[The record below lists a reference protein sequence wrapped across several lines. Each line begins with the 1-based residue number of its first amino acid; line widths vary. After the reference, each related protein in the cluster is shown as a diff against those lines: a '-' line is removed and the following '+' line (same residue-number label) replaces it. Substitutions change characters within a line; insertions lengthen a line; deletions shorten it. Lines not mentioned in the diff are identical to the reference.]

1 MVEVCGRLGIDARA
15 STRHGE
21 RLRRRGFRAVEEHA
35 LPCPLGPWARGQRQ
49 KRLGWMARK
58 DLYEGIDG
66 ISRKLFVLQGDSVQ
80 DADAFIE
87 RCKEELLDPSV
98 CRPPF
103 FALPSISPTS
113 LYLSLSFS
121 FLLFPF
127 YPLISER
134 DR

>member
-58 DLYEGIDG
+58 DLYEG
-66 ISRKLFVLQGDSVQ
+66 SKLLDQHKKQVCAASDTFDLILRGDS
-80 DADAFIE
+80 
-87 RCKEELLDPSV
+87 S
-98 CRPPF
+98 
-103 FALPSISPTS
+103 
-113 LYLSLSFS
+113 
-121 FLLFPF
+121 
-127 YPLISER
+127 
-134 DR
+134 

>member
-66 ISRKLFVLQGDSVQ
+66 ISRRLFSLTGETNREI
-80 DADAFIE
+80 DALID
-87 RCKEELLDPSV
+87 RCKEELMDSDIHAIMWL
-98 CRPPF
+98 
-103 FALPSISPTS
+103 
-113 LYLSLSFS
+113 
-121 FLLFPF
+121 
-127 YPLISER
+127 
-134 DR
+134 